1 MFHFRHHSGDRA
13 PSGTQ
18 IALHSR
24 LPRLVWIIA
33 TIFSLSLV
41 FGIVSIPALAATG
54 APTLKVVPKNV
65 GIPGDGINC
74 NGPHSGAFA
83 WICHV
88 TLTETQEF
96 EQAPALVYAQRST
109 GQVYSSQWEFVARSE
124 CTGDD
129 CHQFLRRLHQL
140 LLRGSQKCRHRAIPM
155 WLRKSPFS
163 FSSRVRSVIL
173 SQHF

>member
-18 IALHSR
+18 IAFHSR

-33 TIFSLSLV
+33 TIFSLTLV
-41 FGIVSIPALAATG
+41 FGIVSIPALAATS

-88 TLTETQEF
+88 TLTELKSSSKPLHWFTRSDQ
-96 EQAPALVYAQRST
+96 PAKFTPANGNLSP
-109 GQVYSSQWEFVARSE
+109 GQSVQVMIATNFCGGYTNFYFVGPKNVATVQYQ
-124 CTGDD
+124 CG
-129 CHQFLRRLHQL
+129 
-140 LLRGSQKCRHRAIPM
+140 
-155 WLRKSPFS
+155 
-163 FSSRVRSVIL
+163 
-173 SQHF
+173 